1 MELWIRSQDRKRLYK
16 ATELFIEK
24 DIYKDWCIETEIGDD
39 YITKG
44 VWYICVNQ
52 ARLGKYFN
60 EERAL
65 EVLDEIQHLLQPIIE
80 YKPII
85 QEEYNPSYKYKHFV
99 KVDDNMEIKEL
110 STFVYQ
116 MPKE

>member
-1 MELWIRSQDRKRLYK
+1 MGLWIRSQDRKRLYK

-24 DIYKDWCIETEIGDD
+24 DIYKDWCIKTEFGHD
-39 YITKG
+39 YITKD

-65 EVLDEIQHLLQPIIE
+65 EVLDEIQKLLKTAE
-80 YKPII
+80 L
-85 QEEYNPSYKYKHFV
+85 N
-99 KVDDNMEIKEL
+99 DDINVI
-110 STFVYQ
+110 VYQ
-116 MPKE
+116 MPEN